1 MDSSAHKNEPIA
13 SDYLELW
20 KHHAAFGGEDKNRM
34 VAVTTFVLGFSAA
47 VLGIVASMP
56 VEEGSWVAFQEPR
69 RAIVF
74 SALGTIVSGIAAYT
88 VLLYAGYSNQ
98 NWRKADLIAAKQPW
112 GYLTKNAGLSPRAGN
127 HSLAT
132 LSEKLAKPCEPD
144 SELAPVFV
152 TFLVLSL
159 IIMLVHVVVIISAAI
174 VVWL

>member
-1 MDSSAHKNEPIA
+1 MESSAHRDEPAA

-34 VAVTTFVLGFSAA
+34 VAVVSFILGFSAA
-47 VLGIVASMP
+47 VLGVVASLP
-56 VEEGSWVAFQEPR
+56 VEEGSWIAFEKPG

-74 SALGTIVSGIAAYT
+74 SALGTVVSGIAAYT

-98 NWRKADLIAAKQPW
+98 NWRKADSIAKNQPW
-112 GYLTKNAGLSPRAGN
+112 ECLTKNRKLSPRACN
-127 HSLAT
+127 HSLAA

-144 SELAPVFV
+144 RELAPVFI

-159 IIMLVHVVVIISAAI
+159 VIMLVHVVIIITAVFI
-174 VVWL
+174 I